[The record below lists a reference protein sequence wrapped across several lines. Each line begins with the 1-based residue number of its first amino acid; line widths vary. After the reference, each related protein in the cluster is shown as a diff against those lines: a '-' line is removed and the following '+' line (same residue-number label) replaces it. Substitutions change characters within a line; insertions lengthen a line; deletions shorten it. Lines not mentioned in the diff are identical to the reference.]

1 MTATAADLGQ
11 RRGEYGIDAPY
22 VPLWMGVG
30 AAAGIGV
37 FFAGSA
43 VSVPAIAVPAGYI
56 GLVFLLSV
64 ADYVYTSR
72 VGKFDVWA
80 ELLLSLDLRGD
91 EHVIDLGCGRGA
103 VLLMVAKLLPWG
115 RAVGVDLWKTS
126 DQSGNALGATK
137 RNAELEGVAVRVD
150 LRTAD
155 MRALPFHDE
164 SFDVAVS
171 SLAMHNI
178 PEADGRASAIDEAV
192 RVLRPGGRILIA
204 DINAIREYE
213 TRLRQRGLTEIRVRS
228 LGPRMWF
235 GGPWVATRLVSAR
248 KPDSVPTP

>member
-115 RAVGVDLWKTS
+115 RGRRRSV
-126 DQSGNALGATK
+126 
-137 RNAELEGVAVRVD
+137 ED
-150 LRTAD
+150 LRSIGE
-155 MRALPFHDE
+155 RARRH
-164 SFDVAVS
+164 
-171 SLAMHNI
+171 
-178 PEADGRASAIDEAV
+178 EAERGARGRRRS
-192 RVLRPGGRILIA
+192 
-204 DINAIREYE
+204 
-213 TRLRQRGLTEIRVRS
+213 RGS
-228 LGPRMWF
+228 
-235 GGPWVATRLVSAR
+235 
-248 KPDSVPTP
+248 PDR

>member
-1 MTATAADLGQ
+1 
-11 RRGEYGIDAPY
+11 
-22 VPLWMGVG
+22 
-30 AAAGIGV
+30 
-37 FFAGSA
+37 
-43 VSVPAIAVPAGYI
+43 
-56 GLVFLLSV
+56 
-64 ADYVYTSR
+64 
-72 VGKFDVWA
+72 
-80 ELLLSLDLRGD
+80 
-91 EHVIDLGCGRGA
+91 
-103 VLLMVAKLLPWG
+103 
-115 RAVGVDLWKTS
+115 
-126 DQSGNALGATK
+126 
-137 RNAELEGVAVRVD
+137 
-150 LRTAD
+150 

-171 SLAMHNI
+171 SLAIHNI
-178 PEADGRASAIDEAV
+178 PDADGRASAIDEAV